1 MPADFLEKSSQ
12 HCVCCSCY
20 CKKGKRKESDFHA
33 DFTAEHLTMS
43 ATRRKGLGVW
53 GGGWGVRLWM
63 ITTWL
68 MMVVLPCGGTL
79 PPSHPSSSSC
89 DSPTRL
95 RARDLNLRSYEDG
108 EYFRYLTVDSMSG
121 YLFVGAMN
129 FIHALDLNNIENANR
144 GFKQEFNA
152 QPRSTFQCKLQGKAD
167 SPDCQ
172 NNVRLLVR
180 NSSVP
185 NTFYMCS
192 TGAYQP
198 IAYQLRL
205 ENRRFRILSED
216 SENDGVGICPY
227 DPSDN
232 TTAILVEHGNPGG
245 LPALYAGG
253 VTDFIKADPIIM
265 RPDLYHLNH
274 TLQVRYVRTLR
285 DRSKWLNEPQFVG
298 SFDLGGHVYFFFR
311 EVALEYTNCGKKIY
325 SRVVRI
331 CKNDQGGQY
340 ILRNV
345 WTSFVK
351 ARLNCS
357 IPGEYP
363 YYFDEIQDVFLVG
376 ETFYG
381 LFTTNINGLTA
392 SAICAFT
399 LQDLNKAF
407 WGPFKGQENKNSN
420 WLPIPEVEVPNPRPG
435 NCTVA
440 DTQQLSTQAVNFI
453 SRSELLMDKAVAQQY
468 GRPIFYQGNCL
479 LQKLSVYTD
488 VSGRGGLVF
497 FAASNTGIVYKIFAW
512 PSRTP
517 SEPPKSV
524 VSTTYV
530 PFEDARPVWS
540 MLLRGQT
547 LYLGTDMSVVQ
558 VNVETC
564 HVYLKVDLCV
574 YDPYCGWDAKARLC
588 VKAAGNPRV
597 ITFADVDLYSHDLER
612 AIEIKIG
619 DLYEYE
625 KVFKI
630 TGSSVTLK
638 VEYKLHVSGTVTWRK
653 NNSAVSDARHI
664 LAQDNSL
671 IITDLQKSDEG
682 EYVAEDQKKRTVAKY
697 LLSIETTK
705 EQIEQRWMRKFDQ
718 WCDEFERYQ
727 NDIRQWEQKCNACC
741 EESPLSN
748 MVPGVDGK

>member
-1 MPADFLEKSSQ
+1 MMFP
-12 HCVCCSCY
+12 
-20 CKKGKRKESDFHA
+20 
-33 DFTAEHLTMS
+33 
-43 ATRRKGLGVW
+43 
-53 GGGWGVRLWM
+53 GGGTV
-63 ITTWL
+63 
-68 MMVVLPCGGTL
+68 

-89 DSPTRL
+89 DSPTKL
-95 RARDLNLRSYEDG
+95 HARDLNLRSYEDG
-108 EYFRYLTVDSMSG
+108 EYFRYLAVDTKSG

-129 FIHALDLNNIENANR
+129 SIHALDLKNIENANR

-198 IAYQLRL
+198 IAYRLRL
-205 ENRRFRILSED
+205 ENRRFRILRED

-227 DPSDN
+227 DPADN
-232 TTAILVEHGNPGG
+232 TTAILVENGNPGG

-265 RPDLYHLNH
+265 RPDLYNLNQ
-274 TLQVRYVRTLR
+274 TLKVRYVRTLR

-298 SFDLGGHVYFFFR
+298 SFELGNHVYFFFR

-331 CKNDQGGQY
+331 CKNDQGGRY

-363 YYFDEIQDVFLVG
+363 YYFDEIQDVSLIG

-399 LQDLNKAF
+399 LEDLNKAF
-407 WGPFKGQENKNSN
+407 WGPFKGQENKKSN

-440 DTQQLSTQAVNFI
+440 DTQQLSTAAVNFI
-453 SRSELLMDKAVAQQY
+453 SRSELLMDKAVATQY
-468 GRPIFYQGNCL
+468 GRPIFYQSNCL
-479 LQKLSVYTD
+479 LQKLSVHHSGD
-488 VSGRGGLVF
+488 VSRRGGLVF
-497 FAASNTGIVYKIFAW
+497 FAASNTGFVYKIFAW
-512 PSRTP
+512 PSRSR
-517 SEPPKSV
+517 SEGPRSY
-524 VSTTYV
+524 VSTTYM
-530 PFEDARPVWS
+530 PFEDTRPIWS
-540 MLLRGQT
+540 MLLRGET
-547 LYLGTDMSVVQ
+547 LYLGTDLSVVQ
-558 VNVETC
+558 INVETC
-564 HVYLKVDLCV
+564 HVYPKVDLCI
-574 YDPYCGWDAKARLC
+574 YDPYCGWDANTNLC
-588 VKAAGNPRV
+588 VKAAGNNRV
-597 ITFADVDLYSHDLER
+597 ITFADINLYTHDLER
-612 AIEIKIG
+612 AVQLKVG
-619 DLYEYE
+619 DLYNYE
-625 KVFKI
+625 KIFKI
-630 TGSSVTLK
+630 TGSSVTLR
-638 VEYKLHVSGTVTWRK
+638 VEYKLHVTGTVTWRR
-653 NNSAVSDARHI
+653 NNSAMSDDRHI

-671 IITDLQKSDEG
+671 IITDLRKSDEG
-682 EYVAEDQKKRTVAKY
+682 VYEAMDYKKRTVAKY

-727 NDIRQWEQKCNACC
+727 NDIRQWEHKCASAMCTHSHMIESQEQKCSSCC
-741 EESPLSN
+741 EESSQISR
-748 MVPGVDGK
+748 MVPGIDDK